1 MNSQDVILGMLM
13 KQSRSGYE
21 IKQAL
26 EGVFT
31 YFYQTSYGT
40 IYPTLSRMEQDGLI
54 TKENV
59 QQEGKPNK
67 NVYTITELGKERFNE
82 YMDSPVESSSFK
94 SDFLMRL
101 FFGEY
106 VGEDRVIAWLKEAR
120 TATQSNMDRLSEIF
134 AQQKNK
140 LHPSKIICIQMGL
153 KGYQANLETID
164 EGLASLERLDKG
176 MRD

>member
-1 MNSQDVILGMLM
+1 
-13 KQSRSGYE
+13 
-21 IKQAL
+21 
-26 EGVFT
+26 
-31 YFYQTSYGT
+31 
-40 IYPTLSRMEQDGLI
+40 MEQDGLI

-67 NVYTITELGKERFNE
+67 NVYTITEQGREQFNA

-106 VGEDRVIAWLKEAR
+106 VGQDKVVAWLEEAR
-120 TATQSNMDRLSEIF
+120 RATRINLDRLSGIF
-134 AQQKNK
+134 EQEKHK

-153 KGYQANLETID
+153 KGYQANLVTIE
-164 EGLASLERLDKG
+164 EGLASLERLDEGK
-176 MRD
+176 RD